1 MKPKWIIFE
10 DEFHITFRLANI
22 EFHKD
27 LLPKTYKKVYGGGMF
42 HYDKESDTLYLY
54 HTSFDFGSVDPE
66 VFKQDIWI
74 QSSRFEHSKIKFS
87 NEMCFNG
94 DPLERITDWI
104 QVK

>member
-10 DEFHITFRLANI
+10 DEHHITFRLANVNY
-22 EFHKD
+22 HKE
-27 LLPKTYKKVYGGGMF
+27 LLPETYKKVYGGGMF
-42 HYDKESDTLYLY
+42 EYDKESDTLYLY
-54 HTSFDFGSVDPE
+54 HNSADFGSVDPE
-66 VFKQDIWI
+66 IFKQDVWI
-74 QSSRFEHSKIKFS
+74 MSVKFENSKIKFS